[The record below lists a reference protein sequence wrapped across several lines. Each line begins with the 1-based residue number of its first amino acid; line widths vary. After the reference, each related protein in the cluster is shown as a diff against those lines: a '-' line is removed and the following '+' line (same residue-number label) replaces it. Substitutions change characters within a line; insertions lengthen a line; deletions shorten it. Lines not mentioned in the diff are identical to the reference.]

1 MKTATLLRRTLSL
14 GLMLILESCS
24 LAPQYQRPEVPTATH
39 YQESS
44 TGLDWVPFPTSQPS
58 PPWWQA
64 LHDPILDHLEQQA
77 QNANQDLQAALA
89 RLQQGRALAQA
100 QWANLWPMVNAQAT
114 HQVTQISEH
123 TSVFPVQQFPAYQTN
138 QVQLQLNYELDLW
151 GGLRNAARQAD
162 ALTQAS
168 AADLAALRLSVQ
180 TDIALDYEAIR
191 ALDLELAQT
200 QRLLDNWTTN
210 RQYVSQLREGEEAAL
225 PEQAQADL
233 NWQSAQAQLHELQ
246 LQRRQLVHALALL
259 TGANPDQFQLSPDSH
274 FQELP
279 AALRPQP
286 GLPSTL
292 LTRRPDIVS
301 AEQHLQA
308 ANAALG
314 VAKSAWFPQFNLTGG
329 FGYGNT
335 GYGPLGIAPNRIWS
349 YGPSMTLPLFNGGQ
363 IAAAN
368 DLARAQWDESVAR
381 YRQTVLTAWREVED
395 QLTALDEQSRE
406 LEHLRA
412 AEQAAQLAQQQAQ
425 LRAQTGLTSA
435 LDTLPFERT
444 VAQQQILRVQLQL
457 RSLSASLLLIKALG
471 GGWQ

>member
-1 MKTATLLRRTLSL
+1 MKTAALLRRAVAL
-14 GLMLILESCS
+14 GLLLLLGSCS
-24 LAPQYQRPEVPTATH
+24 LAPPYQRPEIATANQ
-39 YQESS
+39 YQESVA
-44 TGLDWVPFPTSQPS
+44 GLDWVPFPTSEPS

-64 LHDPILDHLEQQA
+64 LHDPTLNQLEQQA
-77 QNANQDLQAALA
+77 QTANQDLQAAVA
-89 RLQQGRALAQA
+89 RLQQGHALAQA
-100 QWANLWPMVNAQAT
+100 QWANLWPVLDAQAT

-138 QVQLQLNYELDLW
+138 QVQLQLNYEIDLW

-162 ALTQAS
+162 ALSEAS
-168 AADLAALRLSVQ
+168 AADLAALTLSVQ

-191 ALDLELAQT
+191 ALDLELIQS
-200 QRLLDNWTTN
+200 QRLLDNWSTN
-210 RQYVSQLREGEEAAL
+210 RHFIQQLRQGAEAAL

-233 NWQSAQAQLHELQ
+233 NWQSAQAQVHTLQ

-259 TGANPDQFQLSPDSH
+259 VGANPDQFQLPQDPLL
-274 FQELP
+274 QDLP

-292 LTRRPDIVS
+292 LARRPDIVS
-301 AEQHLQA
+301 AERHLQA

-335 GYGPLGIAPNRIWS
+335 GYGPLSIAPNRIWS

-368 DLARAQWDESVAR
+368 ALAQAQWNETVAR

-395 QLTALDEQSRE
+395 QLTALDEQSQA
-406 LEHLRA
+406 LDNLRS

-425 LRAQTGLTSA
+425 LRAQAGLASA
-435 LDTLPFERT
+435 LDTLPFERNA
-444 VAQQQILRVQLQL
+444 AQQEMTRVQLQL
-457 RSLSASLLLIKALG
+457 KTLSASLLLIKALG